1 METAMDT
8 PAIDGRM
15 TPELVAAC
23 RRQFPAL
30 SRSIAGRS
38 VCFFDGPAG
47 TQVPQRVI
55 EAMSHYLAH
64 TNANHGGLFATARES
79 DRMLE
84 QAHRGVADL
93 LGTSDPDTVVFGQNM
108 TSLTFHISRSLSQT
122 WKPGDEII
130 VTRLD
135 HDANF
140 SPWKLAARDA
150 GATLRVVEL
159 NESDCSLDLADLKS
173 KLSSKTKLV
182 AVGAASNATG
192 TINPIAEIVSMA
204 KSVGALTYVDAVHY
218 APHGL
223 IDVEAWGCDFLACS
237 AYKYFGPHLGVL
249 WGRRSL
255 LESLEAYKVRPAPD
269 TLPGKWMTGTQ
280 SHESIAGALEAV
292 DYLADLG
299 REIAAHDGLD
309 RRAALVEAMTAIRT
323 YEQDLSRQLIE
334 GLEAIPGVRIWG
346 PTDLRQL
353 ERRVPTFSITHQ
365 RIAATELAATLA
377 HQGFFVWHG
386 NYYALNLS
394 EKLGMEPGGMVRIGA
409 VHYNTPDEI
418 SRLLLVLGE
427 ICSG

>member
-1 METAMDT
+1 MEAETET
-8 PAIDGRM
+8 PTNQGRLS
-15 TPELVAAC
+15 PELVSGC

-30 SRSIAGRS
+30 SRSIAGRG

-84 QAHRGVADL
+84 HAHRGVADL
-93 LGTSDPDTVVFGQNM
+93 LGASDPETIVFGQNM
-108 TSLTFHISRSLSQT
+108 TSLTFHISRSLART
-122 WKPGDEII
+122 WKSGDEIV

-150 GATLRVVEL
+150 GATLRVVEFQS
-159 NESDCSLDLADLKS
+159 SDCSLDLADLKG
-173 KLSSKTKLV
+173 KLSPRTKLV

-192 TINPIAEIVSMA
+192 GINPIAEIVAMA
-204 KSVGALTYVDAVHY
+204 KSVGALTFVDAVHY
-218 APHGL
+218 APHAL

-249 WGRRSL
+249 WGRRPL

-269 TLPGKWMTGTQ
+269 ALPGKWMTGTQ

-309 RRAALVEAMTAIRT
+309 RRAALIEAMTAIRS
-323 YEQDLSRQLIE
+323 YEQELSRQLIE
-334 GLEAIPGVRIWG
+334 GLQAIPGIRIWG
-346 PTDLRQL
+346 NSDVAQL
-353 ERRVPTFSITHQ
+353 DRRVPTFSITHD
-365 RIAATELAATLA
+365 RIAAQDLAATLA

-386 NYYALNLS
+386 NYYALNLN
-394 EKLGMEPGGMVRIGA
+394 ERLGLEPGGMVRIGA
-409 VHYNTPDEI
+409 VHYNTPEEI

-427 ICSG
+427 ICG